1 MLKFRTLC
9 APILLAVSLFV
20 GAGSAFAG
28 VTFRDIDNHWAKT
41 TIEWGVDKGIVNG
54 YANGMF
60 MPNQNVTEAEFIR
73 MLVVGITGKDLQ
85 ENYLTELWSD
95 KYYHFLHF
103 KNYPVHGFA
112 DKTKRSQYITRAHV
126 AELISS
132 ADGVNYGGNQAIQY
146 VLGKKYAQG
155 RIKGENTIE
164 GYVGSGTI
172 TRAEV
177 LQLIKN
183 LTDRGMSNLYDR
195 PTAPSAEA
203 MLPKLPTPWDVY
215 RDEMYLVIR
224 QKVFP
229 KYSGYRIYDDG
240 SNKIVMTSTK
250 QTGETDY
257 AVSVQ
262 FEPQI
267 MQFSGIALS
276 NAADKTQRGM
286 LIELLQL
293 YGFQVDSAFLAKIV
307 SAEKN
312 KKVIELKVSGKTLVI
327 DPLVASPAGHVHIY
341 YKWWD
346 GSQA

>member
-1 MLKFRTLC
+1 MLKLRALC
-9 APILLAVSLFV
+9 VPILLVVSLIA

-41 TIEWGVDKGIVNG
+41 TIEWGVNKGIVNG

-85 ENYLTELWSD
+85 ETYLTELWSD
-95 KYYHFLHF
+95 KYYNYLHF

-112 DKTKRSQYITRAHV
+112 DKSLRGKYITRAHV
-126 AELISS
+126 AELIAS
-132 ADGVNYGGNQAIQY
+132 ADGVNYSGNQAIQY

-177 LQLIKN
+177 LQLIRN
-183 LTDRGMSNLYDR
+183 LSERGMSNLYDR
-195 PTAPSAEA
+195 PAAPSAEA
-203 MLPKLPTPWDVY
+203 MLPALPTPWDLF

-224 QKVFP
+224 QKVFGN
-229 KYSGYRIYDDG
+229 YSGYRIYDDG
-240 SNKIVMTSTK
+240 QNKIVMTSTK
-250 QTGETDY
+250 QSGETDY
-257 AVSVQ
+257 ALSVQ

-267 MQFSGIALS
+267 MGFSGIELS
-276 NAADKTQRGM
+276 SAADKTQRSM
-286 LIELLQL
+286 LLDLLRL
-293 YGFQVDSAFLAKIV
+293 YGFEADSSFLAKV
-307 SAEKN
+307 DAAEKN
-312 KKVIELKVSGKTLVI
+312 KKALELKVSGKTLVI
-327 DPLVASPAGHVHIY
+327 DPLAASPAGHVLIY

-346 GSQA
+346 GSRA